1 MQTYKNNLSFVQYP
15 NPMKFLSLFF
25 VFISIAS
32 ITRSQNCNFSEENLE
47 FLIPVELIYEH
58 HVFNENFR
66 CVSVWTPNRFT
77 RTDTSPGTAVFL
89 IYQNLP
95 DRSRISSVRFQTF
108 YLGSF
113 FGEPTYLKISETKFE
128 ITGGGYENSKCI
140 DAIGD
145 FASYKLSIDVTDV
158 INNEIALV
166 KLGDDEYKTRRKQSR
181 TSKEVEGY
189 NSHISISAEVISKYN
204 YDTGEWDIPPWD

>member
-1 MQTYKNNLSFVQYP
+1 
-15 NPMKFLSLFF
+15 MKFLSLFF
-25 VFISIAS
+25 VFISIAF
-32 ITRSQNCNFSEENLE
+32 ITRSQNCNFSAENSE
-47 FLIPVELIYEH
+47 FLIPVELISEH
-58 HVFNENFR
+58 HIFNENFR
-66 CVSVWTPNRFT
+66 CVSIWTPNR
-77 RTDTSPGTAVFL
+77 TDVSPGTSVFL

-95 DRSRISSVRFQTF
+95 DNESTVRFQTF
-108 YLGSF
+108 YLGRF

-128 ITGGGYENSKCI
+128 VTGELYENSKCI
-140 DAIGD
+140 GLDED

-158 INNEIALV
+158 INNEIAYV
-166 KLGDDEYKTRRKQSR
+166 KFGDDEYKRQRNQSR